1 MRASWGKLSPEL
13 EDNVW
18 GNNKFS
24 ADSELLQDCLLQL
37 NALNLYGVQRN
48 SSQVK
53 ELSDVIARP
62 LYIIFQWSWK
72 SGEVPFDRNLAN
84 IVPVFK
90 KSKKKRPWYL
100 QICKFHLS
108 GKIMKKIFL
117 GVIEKH

>member
-18 GNNKFS
+18 GNNKLS
-24 ADSELLQDCLLQL
+24 ADSELLQDFLLQL

-53 ELSDVIARP
+53 DLSDIIARP
-62 LYIIFQWSWK
+62 LYIIFQWS
-72 SGEVPFDRNLAN
+72 GEVQVDRNLAN

-90 KSKKKRPWYL
+90 KSKKKRHWYL
-100 QICKFHLS
+100 QICKFHFS
-108 GKIMKKIFL
+108 AW
-117 GVIEKH
+117 